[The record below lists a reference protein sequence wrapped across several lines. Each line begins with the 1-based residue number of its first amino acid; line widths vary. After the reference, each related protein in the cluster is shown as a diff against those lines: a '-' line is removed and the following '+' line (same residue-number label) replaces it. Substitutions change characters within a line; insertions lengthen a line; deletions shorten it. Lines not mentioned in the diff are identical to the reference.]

1 MELPSDIF
9 STVNFFLFFLGALV
23 AVSAVLLWRLYP
35 RPGDDDETGNVSKI
49 RSLRALKDRH
59 EAASILSEMIDKD
72 GAGAWPPKTNHD
84 SWPIALRPYKDIY
97 LELVPLL
104 PAAEPSLDD
113 NINNERRS
121 NYRSLMRKLL
131 TERVNIAQVEQLMVA
146 MEAGNLDVLPR
157 DAVNGFYA
165 CIAVCRHA
173 YRWATIP
180 VVKVAQMEKVV
191 DFPAELDAPW
201 PYLQR
206 NFGVTAESG
215 NNTANVLH
223 NFNEKG
229 ERIYKINVGMSDLI
243 QSSEETFFRM
253 FYDLE
258 ILAFPIYYEMVR
270 AIICFE
276 EKDRESCLNHLEN
289 ITFRLRHLLRV
300 FYDNLNESRVSHS
313 VWLSYIQGFQG
324 WGVGRM
330 VDGEFIKYDGL
341 SGNHVLFFQA
351 LDAFL
356 GMDRYL
362 TDENMIRYIPVNQ
375 RELCLALKKNS
386 FRKKLTEQND
396 MMIEN
401 EVGKIVNHLKVFRA
415 AHRARVMPYLEQP
428 APERFTMTAGKSVLE
443 GPTTK
448 DTKEALKVLDQMLIK
463 RLKETV

>member
-1 MELPSDIF
+1 M
-9 STVNFFLFFLGALV
+9 
-23 AVSAVLLWRLYP
+23 
-35 RPGDDDETGNVSKI
+35 
-49 RSLRALKDRH
+49 
-59 EAASILSEMIDKD
+59 
-72 GAGAWPPKTNHD
+72 
-84 SWPIALRPYKDIY
+84 
-97 LELVPLL
+97 
-104 PAAEPSLDD
+104 
-113 NINNERRS
+113 
-121 NYRSLMRKLL
+121 
-131 TERVNIAQVEQLMVA
+131 
-146 MEAGNLDVLPR
+146 
-157 DAVNGFYA
+157 
-165 CIAVCRHA
+165 
-173 YRWATIP
+173 
-180 VVKVAQMEKVV
+180 
-191 DFPAELDAPW
+191 
-201 PYLQR
+201 
-206 NFGVTAESG
+206 TAESG

-258 ILAFPIYYEMVR
+258 ILVRIDTLDFAFLFLTIFKAFPIYYEMVR

-276 EKDRESCLNHLEN
+276 EKNRESCLNHLEN

-313 VWLSYIQGFQG
+313 VWLSYVQGFQG

-386 FRKKLTEQND
+386 FRNKLTEQND

-401 EVGKIVNHLKVFRA
+401 EVGKIVNHLKV
-415 AHRARVMPYLEQP
+415 
-428 APERFTMTAGKSVLE
+428 RFVFQL
-443 GPTTK
+443 
-448 DTKEALKVLDQMLIK
+448 
-463 RLKETV
+463 